1 MNQIGVSA
9 AKKHFDELLA
19 RVQRGE
25 RVVISRR
32 GQPIA
37 ELRPVFRHDAAR
49 ARRPVTRLRKLRRE
63 LAARGVRIRDILREN
78 ESLRGLTHAGH
89 EPNLGVRAES

>member
-19 RVQRGE
+19 RAQRGE
-25 RVVISRR
+25 RFVISRR

-37 ELRPVFRHDAAR
+37 ELRPVLRHDAAL
-49 ARRPVTRLRKLRRE
+49 ARQAVTRLRELRRE
-63 LAARGVRIRDILREN
+63 LMARGVRMRDILREN
-78 ESLRGLTHAGH
+78 ESLRGLAHAGH